1 MIQIKWIYL
10 YIFLDIY
17 LIEIILVIMYQ
28 IDELIFVNKL
38 VNVCLDTKQMY
49 MYIVFQYIP
58 NRNVNC
64 DNVLV

>member
-1 MIQIKWIYL
+1 
-10 YIFLDIY
+10 
-17 LIEIILVIMYQ
+17 MYQ
-28 IDELIFVNKL
+28 FDELIFVTKL